1 MKRNTTRYL
10 TFMAMMITLALIL
23 SYFETMIPAIPIPGA
38 KIGLPN
44 LVTLLVLSTLGFW
57 DALVILII
65 RTTVVSMLFT
75 SVLSLAYSLSG
86 GILSLIVMYLV
97 IRFLKDRVSIVATS
111 VIGATM
117 HSVGQVLCAMLIVE
131 SFSLVSLL
139 PILILISI
147 VTGLIVGFSAKFT
160 LKHFNLLLRKGTT

>member
-1 MKRNTTRYL
+1 MKRKSTRYI

-23 SYFETMIPAIPIPGA
+23 SYFETLIPAIPIPGA

-44 LVTLLVLSTLGFW
+44 LVTLLVLCTLGFF

-65 RTTVVSMLFT
+65 RTTIISVLFT

-97 IRFLKDRVSIVATS
+97 IRIFKDRVSIVATS

-131 SFSLVSLL
+131 SLSIATLL

-147 VTGLIVGFSAKFT
+147 IAGLIIGFSAKFT
-160 LKHFNLLLRKGTT
+160 LKHFTLLLSKGTT